1 MPRKGTIRP
10 DVASSE
16 LAANRKS
23 KSKARKTKVDGTQAQ
38 NQEVDNRKG
47 ENTMNVTQVEGQEVT
62 TAAEGQE
69 IPATIVESTEA
80 EIFAEQTEGQEA
92 NTTAGETVV
101 VVTQADALI
110 LKEGIE
116 IADSKGAIRT
126 CNLSVPSV
134 PDLFVRYS
142 GEDNNDLCD
151 DEVFIGNVMKVLREL
166 GYEGEDFSRAEMGRQ
181 DVNLVVLEG
190 GGDFENWVKEKTKNQ
205 AAAPKPPKVSKR
217 PYIALIEQQLEL
229 GNLDKKELLAL
240 IMKQHPE
247 VNKNGASTFLTDALN
262 PRYSHWKD
270 RVVSKTADGKLIF
283 ADKIE
288 TPPAEA
294 VPTEEAQPEQPA
306 E

>member
-1 MPRKGTIRP
+1 
-10 DVASSE
+10 
-16 LAANRKS
+16 
-23 KSKARKTKVDGTQAQ
+23 
-38 NQEVDNRKG
+38 
-47 ENTMNVTQVEGQEVT
+47 
-62 TAAEGQE
+62 
-69 IPATIVESTEA
+69 
-80 EIFAEQTEGQEA
+80 
-92 NTTAGETVV
+92 
-101 VVTQADALI
+101 
-110 LKEGIE
+110 
-116 IADSKGAIRT
+116 
-126 CNLSVPSV
+126 
-134 PDLFVRYS
+134 LFVRYS

-190 GGDFENWVKEKTKNQ
+190 GADFESWVKEKSKNQ